1 MKILIFF
8 ILAMTVIVLQ
18 GQAFETG
25 CSLQPKD
32 LNKYATGVTKILA
45 ARKEALPKTIP
56 LQSDFQF
63 SSKNGA
69 MQYYGTFEGFFR
81 PENDD
86 FFSIIP
92 IPILGFDVT
101 KDRVVLYLCAHYSSN
116 KDDSHMTIYFL
127 RGYHIDP
134 PKLSNFV
141 GDLFYDPQLKIKAV
155 PATLLGIGEI
165 KMFFIQIFRYIPFV
179 DVYFETFSLV
189 QRFLAN
195 TLGDVTGLGVER
207 IELTEKYVRVS
218 SGVDLES
225 PRNARISK
233 TFTLN
238 RPNLGDGAKKSFQ
251 ADDNKVL
258 SDLNSGKIDYSVT
271 DDNKPGQNSP

>member
-1 MKILIFF
+1 MKLFAFIILIFN
-8 ILAMTVIVLQ
+8 LVAPQ
-18 GQAFETG
+18 SNAFETG

-32 LNKYATGVTKILA
+32 LNSYATGITKILA

-63 SSKNGA
+63 SSKNGVT
-69 MQYYGTFEGFFR
+69 QFYGTFEGFFR

-92 IPILGFDVT
+92 IPILGFDIT
-101 KDRVVLYLCAHYSSN
+101 KDRVVLYVCAHYSS
-116 KDDSHMTIYFL
+116 KKEDSHMTIYFL

-141 GDLFYDPQLKIKAV
+141 GDLFYDPQLKVKAV

-195 TLGDVTGLGVER
+195 TLGDVTGFGVER

-225 PRNARISK
+225 PREARISK
-233 TFTLN
+233 TFTLM
-238 RPNLGDGAKKSFQ
+238 RPNLGDGTKKSFQ

-258 SDLNSGKIDYSVT
+258 SDLNSGKIDYKVT
-271 DDNKPGQNSP
+271 DDNKPSQNSH